1 MVWRITE
8 APRRMSR
15 GICVVC
21 FVLVIFIRSVLLGE
35 GGSAGGF
42 KEKEGSHEK

>member
-1 MVWRITE
+1 
-8 APRRMSR
+8 
-15 GICVVC
+15 
-21 FVLVIFIRSVLLGE
+21 VIFIRSVLLGE